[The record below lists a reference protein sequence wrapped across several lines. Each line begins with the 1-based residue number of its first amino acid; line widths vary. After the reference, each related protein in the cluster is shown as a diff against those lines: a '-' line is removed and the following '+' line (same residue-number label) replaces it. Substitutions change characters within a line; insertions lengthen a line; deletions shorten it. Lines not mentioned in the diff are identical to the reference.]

1 MLGQSTHKRGKDQL
15 PGNPRGPERERRELD
30 ERLSDVLESHD
41 IDPAD
46 FFDPE
51 DLP

>member
-15 PGNPRGPERERRELD
+15 PGNLRRPQWERREL
-30 ERLSDVLESHD
+30 EKRLSDGLESHD
-41 IDPAD
+41 IGPAD